1 MFPFAI
7 GRGLIDFG
15 PGTNRL
21 CWERT
26 VPDWERIVLG
36 TKRPSAN
43 LDLTLISFL
52 IIALARHNPTVFAQN

>member
-21 CWERT
+21 C
-26 VPDWERIVLG
+26 WERIVLG